1 MVHHTMK
8 IKMSKANKAS
18 NRNSHM
24 VRAIVGAL
32 ALTLGGCAFFA
43 PSSQPE
49 QEEPTPMAEQPV
61 PKTAPASAAVPVR
74 VFPEVLGN
82 NTAPPAMPK
91 SQWVPTS
98 FADLPGWGQDSEAL
112 HAAWNAWIK
121 SCQRPAA
128 VWVKLCASVR
138 QLSIASATD
147 KAQWMQAQLQPYRVQ
162 SSSGDPVGLLTA
174 YYEPV
179 LMAKRQADAQFRY
192 PLYAVP
198 RNLGQR
204 KPWFSRQ
211 EMDTLAQAQEDL
223 RGKEIAFLN
232 DPVEVL
238 KLHIQGSGVLQLQE
252 PGGGQ
257 STVRVA
263 YAATNDQPYRSVGR
277 WLIDQGLTRDA
288 TWPGISRWIAQNP
301 SRVQELLWSNPRVV
315 FFREEQLTEQNLSE
329 GPKGA
334 QGVPLTPEHS
344 IAVDPQSLPY
354 GAPVWL
360 VTQGTTL
367 NTQGLVLAQDTGS
380 AIVGAVRAD
389 YFMGRGDAAGE
400 RAGRLKQPLQ
410 MWVLW
415 PR

>member
-8 IKMSKANKAS
+8 IKMSKASKAS
-18 NRNSHM
+18 SKNSHM
-24 VRAIVGAL
+24 VRAIVGGLAL
-32 ALTLGGCAFFA
+32 ALSGCAFLMPSVPMPEEP
-43 PSSQPE
+43 PSSSP
-49 QEEPTPMAEQPV
+49 PPAPL
-61 PKTAPASAAVPVR
+61 APAPL
-74 VFPEVLGN
+74 PEALPPGPIGKAPA
-82 NTAPPAMPK
+82 APPAMPK
-91 SQWVPTS
+91 SQWVSAS
-98 FADLPGWGQDSEAL
+98 FADLPGWGQDNEAL

-121 SCQRPAA
+121 SCQRPAP
-128 VWVKLCASVR
+128 VWTRLCASVR
-138 QLSIASATD
+138 QLSIASAAD
-147 KAQWMQAQLQPYRVQ
+147 KVQWMEAQLQPYRLQ

-179 LMAKRQADAQFRY
+179 LIAKRQADAQFRY

-211 EMDTLAQAQEDL
+211 EMDTLPQAQEAL
-223 RGKEIAFLN
+223 LGKEIAFLN

-277 WLIDQGLTRDA
+277 WLLDQGLTRDA

-354 GAPVWL
+354 GTPVWL
-360 VTQGTTL
+360 VTLGPTL
-367 NTQGLVLAQDTGS
+367 STQRLVLAQDTGS

-389 YFMGRGDAAGE
+389 YFAGRGDAAGE
-400 RAGRLKQPLQ
+400 LAGRLKQPLQ
-410 MWVLW
+410 MWGLW